1 MKNSRLFVIFVSLAA
16 CAFFFTSCTIEKR
29 HYRNGYYIQ
38 RATGIFNQH
47 ANPYMSSH
55 AQKNLTISHDRQNS
69 ESTTNV
75 CLVSKTNTLKNKNG
89 DSSSAAYSANEV
101 SEQPTA
107 AQREKIRSTNS
118 EIDSSQRILN
128 DEPNEKKK
136 DKSGTKMI
144 FWGLVLL
151 PLWPM
156 TIFAIVLLILGTV
169 RRHKIAKKNPKSVE
183 TVNTKT
189 LWVLS
194 IIFLGISIASIIL
207 VLFYEI
213 FVFGLI
219 ALPLALIYVIE
230 APIMDRR
237 NKKLN
242 PEENN
247 KDKNK
252 KALRILKSI
261 LLWLI
266 VLVTLGIFGIIVAL
280 ISSY

>member
-1 MKNSRLFVIFVSLAA
+1 MLSIFFAA
-16 CAFFFTSCTIEKR
+16 CSIEKR
-29 HYRNGYYIQ
+29 HYRGGYYVQ
-38 RATGIFNQH
+38 RAADIFNRDRVQNKTMVH
-47 ANPYMSSH
+47 EEYGAS
-55 AQKNLTISHDRQNS
+55 IHDCPNS
-69 ESTTNV
+69 ESNDVASTYTESAVHENIR
-75 CLVSKTNTLKNKNG
+75 LN
-89 DSSSAAYSANEV
+89 SSTDDYSATDANEYTPAASEKKMHSTERKLNASKEIV
-101 SEQPTA
+101 S
-107 AQREKIRSTNS
+107 
-118 EIDSSQRILN
+118 
-128 DEPNEKKK
+128 DEPDEKK
-136 DKSGTKMI
+136 KSGTKMI

-207 VLFYEI
+207 VPFYEI
-213 FVFGLI
+213 FVLGLI

-252 KALRILKSI
+252 KSLRILKSI

-266 VLVTLGIFGIIVAL
+266 VLLTLGIFGIIVAL
-280 ISSY
+280 ISSI